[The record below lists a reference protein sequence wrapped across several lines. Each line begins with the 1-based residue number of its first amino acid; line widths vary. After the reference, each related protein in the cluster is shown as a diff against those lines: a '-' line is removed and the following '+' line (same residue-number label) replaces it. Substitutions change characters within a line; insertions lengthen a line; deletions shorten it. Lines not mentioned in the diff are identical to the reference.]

1 MISASSDEYLYDYRN
16 SKKKICK
23 NLNYFIRNPY
33 NKSNSV
39 KIVHFP
45 SIHYVNFLICIDA
58 GRDNLYTVYIQL
70 FFGGI
75 HLI

>member
-1 MISASSDEYLYDYRN
+1 MISASSDKYLYDYRI
-16 SKKKICK
+16 SMKKIRK

-45 SIHYVNFLICIDA
+45 SINCVNFLNCIDV
-58 GRDNLYTVYIQL
+58 GNYNLYTVYIQL

>member
-1 MISASSDEYLYDYRN
+1 MNSASSDKYLYEYWN
-16 SKKKICK
+16 FTKKFRK

-45 SIHYVNFLICIDA
+45 PINCVNFLNCIDV
-58 GRDNLYTVYIQL
+58 GNDNLYTVYNQL